1 MVKRPA
7 TPVRFDTDVADRL
20 SSYVRTRPGWSL
32 SSAAN
37 RLVDEGLRMSEQ
49 PGIVFRDGPSG
60 RRAGLVAGP
69 DVWEIV
75 RAVRAS
81 REAESDLDEA
91 SVVDLVAANTGT
103 PVRLVRI
110 AVRYWATYPEEIDA
124 EITAADR
131 VEHGAELAWERERD
145 LLGRRGV

>member
-1 MVKRPA
+1 
-7 TPVRFDTDVADRL
+7 VRFDTDVADRL

-49 PGIVFRDGPSG
+49 PGVVFRDGSSG
-60 RRAGLVAGP
+60 RRVGLVAGP

-75 RAVRAS
+75 RAVRSA
-81 REAESDLDEA
+81 REAEPDLDEA
-91 SVVDLVAANTGT
+91 AVVDLVAANTGT

-110 AVRYWATYPEEIDA
+110 AVRYWATYPEEIDIEIASSDRA
-124 EITAADR
+124 ERD
-131 VEHGAELAWERERD
+131 AELAWHREHD